1 LEGLSG
7 TRIVLVDPV
16 GYLDMLSIIADARV
30 VVTDSGGIQEE
41 TCMLGTPCVTV
52 RRNTERQITE
62 EIGSNRLVG
71 AEREAIKAA
80 IADALAAPL
89 GWPRPERWD
98 DQVAARV
105 VEALHGGIVPLE
117 GQ

>member
-1 LEGLSG
+1 
-7 TRIVLVDPV
+7 
-16 GYLDMLSIIADARV
+16 
-30 VVTDSGGIQEE
+30 
-41 TCMLGTPCVTV
+41 
-52 RRNTERQITE
+52 
-62 EIGSNRLVG
+62 VG